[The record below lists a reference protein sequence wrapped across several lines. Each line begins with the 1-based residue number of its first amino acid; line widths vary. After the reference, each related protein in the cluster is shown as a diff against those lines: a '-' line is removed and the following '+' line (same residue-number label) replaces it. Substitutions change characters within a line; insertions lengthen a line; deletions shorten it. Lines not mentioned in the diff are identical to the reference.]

1 MGKKIRVLYDELG
14 FREAHGGVSRY
25 FTELIKH
32 LPENVEGRCSA
43 VCSNNSYLQAPPF
56 SLPRMSQDVQ
66 SFIRSTLHGHS
77 FPGVSHVY
85 RVCAKLFPRLFPS
98 GELQNRR
105 AFAAKVAKGDFD
117 ILHITDPH
125 PYFNCWKPVL
135 GKKPIVATVHDL
147 IPELFQNNIRVR
159 WVREQL
165 MRDASHIIVVS
176 QNTKND
182 LIRLYHVPDE
192 KISVIYHGY
201 LPLHGCVKPLG
212 ELTCQP
218 ATPNY
223 LLFVGKRDG
232 YKNFDFFIRAVAPLL
247 QNDKSLSVFCTGLT
261 FNANEKALFASLG
274 IESQVAQ
281 GFVPDDEMPSVFA
294 HALAFVYPSRY
305 EGFGI
310 PILDAFAAGCPV
322 VLANASCFPE
332 VAGDAAL
339 YFAPSD
345 LASLRDQFARL
356 LHDVS
361 LRDRLVVRSRLRL
374 ECFSWS
380 RCAEETANIYRELM
394 CDMGTILVGS
404 HKV

>member
-14 FREAHGGVSRY
+14 FREPHGGVSRY
-25 FTELIKH
+25 FTELVKH
-32 LPENVEGRCSA
+32 LPEDVEGRFSA
-43 VCSNNSYLQAPPF
+43 VCSNNAYLQASPF
-56 SLPRMSQDVQ
+56 NLPRMPQDVHD
-66 SFIRSTLHGHS
+66 FIRGTLRGHS

-85 RVCAKLFPRLFPS
+85 RFFAKLFPRQFPS

-105 AFAAKVAKGDFD
+105 AFAAEVAKGDFD

-159 WVREQL
+159 RVREQL
-165 MRDASHIIVVS
+165 MKDATHIIAVS

-182 LIRLYHVPDE
+182 LTRLYHVPEE
-192 KISVIYHGY
+192 KVSVVYHGY
-201 LPLHGCVKPLG
+201 LPSQGNVRPLG
-212 ELTCQP
+212 DLTCQP

-223 LLFVGKRDG
+223 LLFVGKRGG

-247 QNDKSLSVFCTGLT
+247 RQDKSLSVFCTGSA
-261 FNANEKALFASLG
+261 FDKGEMALFASRG
-274 IESQVAQ
+274 IDRQVAQ
-281 GFVPDDEMPSVFA
+281 GFVLDDEMPSVFA
-294 HALAFVYPSRY
+294 HALAFIYPSRY

-322 VLANASCFPE
+322 ILANASCFPE

-339 YFAPSD
+339 YFNPD
-345 LASLRDQFARL
+345 DPE
-356 LHDVS
+356 S
-361 LRDRLVVRSRLRL
+361 LRDRLIQLLRDASLRDRFVAQSHSRLAG
-374 ECFSWS
+374 FSWF
-380 RCAEETANIYRELM
+380 RCAEETANVYRNGE
-394 CDMGTILVGS
+394 
-404 HKV
+404 